1 MRRYIGHRPP
11 LRARPRRGAALLLTM
26 FFILALGALA
36 TSAIYLSSN
45 ATLLARSQE
54 KEDLLR
60 YAAEAGLAYGKARL
74 NFDPVAL
81 PDTGVRTLL
90 SATQL
95 NGADG
100 QPINGAKVSVYLGP
114 TGSTSGQFGRFASVV
129 AEARDPQ
136 GNGVVR
142 RLELSQESFAKFAY
156 WSNSETNNGSPIYF
170 GGNDQIWGPVWSNDN
185 ISLLSTGATFHADV
199 GTAGVINGAGYGKF
213 LKGYRTRQK
222 AIGLPPT
229 SALTKLS
236 GYAVSGHESFTA
248 PTSGDETSVRMRI
261 EFVAVDLDG
270 DGDST
275 GVDEGFLKVYTA
287 TTNNQGWLRGDW
299 LAGSPPAVA
308 SVVNCGDWHAVA
320 PGGDLKFFPASVHAA
335 AWFPNV
341 VAPGM
346 PGATATQQLANAQAE
361 GAASLATIM
370 QHPNARCFAGGD
382 PHLVAVSRSATSY
395 PDTLARYKGGDDTTF
410 TATDP
415 RGAWQPSAVTPP
427 AALVAR
433 RPWDAAYLIP
443 LYRGYNSGTQ
453 GVVYVDGT
461 TGVSGVLRG
470 RVTLYATGTVVVLDD
485 LRYADD
491 PASGVCADMLGLIA
505 GNNVVVAD
513 NALNTPQK
521 VRTSPALTKSLDDT
535 KDLYVQAVIMALN
548 TSFAVENY
556 AGGPTN
562 VNGCEGTANGRGCL
576 YLTGGLIQY
585 NRGAVGTSNGTGFT
599 KRYSYDRCAVAS
611 PPPYFPTTGRF
622 TDIRYYELDP
632 VKFDVQTLYKSLTP
646 AP

>member
-1 MRRYIGHRPP
+1 MTLDIRHRPP
-11 LRARPRRGAALLLTM
+11 LRTRRGAALLVTM

-74 NFDPVAL
+74 NFDPAAL
-81 PDTGVRTLL
+81 PDTGVKTLL

-95 NGADG
+95 DGADG
-100 QPINGAKVSVYLGP
+100 RAIDGVKVSVYLGP
-114 TGSTSGQFGRFASVV
+114 TGSTSGQFGRFASIVS
-129 AEARDPQ
+129 EARDAQ

-156 WSNSETNNGSPIYF
+156 WSNSETNNGSTIYF

-185 ISLLSTGATFHADV
+185 LSLLSTGATFHADV
-199 GTAGVINGAGYGKF
+199 GTAGVINGAAYGKF

-222 AIGLPPT
+222 AIALPPT
-229 SALTKLS
+229 STLAKLS
-236 GYAVSGHESFTA
+236 GYAAAGHESFTA

-261 EFVAVDLDG
+261 EFVSVDLDG

-275 GVDEGFLKVYTA
+275 GVDEGFFKVYVA
-287 TTNNQGWLRGDW
+287 TTGNQGWLRGDW
-299 LAGSPPAVA
+299 LAGSPPATVN
-308 SVVNCGDWHAVA
+308 VVNCGDWHAVVA
-320 PGGDLKFFPASVHAA
+320 GGEPKFFPASVHAA
-335 AWFPNV
+335 AWFPGV

-346 PGATATQQLANAQAE
+346 PGGTPAQQQTNAQAE

-370 QHPNARCFAGGD
+370 QHPNARCFVGGD
-382 PHLVAVSRSATSY
+382 PHLVAVSRSAADF
-395 PDTLARYKGGDDTTF
+395 PDALARNKGGDDTTF
-410 TATDP
+410 TASDA
-415 RGAWQPSAVTPP
+415 RGAWQASAVTPP
-427 AALVAR
+427 AALVAK

-443 LYRGYNSGTQ
+443 LYRGYNNGTQ
-453 GVVYVDGT
+453 GVVYVNGT

-470 RVTLYATGTVVVLDD
+470 RVTLYATGTIVVLDD
-485 LRYADD
+485 LRYAND
-491 PASGVCADMLGLIA
+491 PASGVCQDILGIIA
-505 GNNVVVAD
+505 GDNVVVAD

-535 KDLYVQAVIMALN
+535 KDLYVHAVVMALN
-548 TSFAVENY
+548 TSFAVENN

-562 VNGCEGTANGRGCL
+562 VNGCEATANGRGCL
-576 YLTGGLIQY
+576 YLTGGLIQ
-585 NRGAVGTSNGTGFT
+585 NSRGAVGTSSGTGFT
-599 KRYSYDRCAVAS
+599 KRYSYDRCAVVN

-622 TDIRYYELDP
+622 IDIRYYELDP
-632 VKFDVQTLYKSLTP
+632 VKFDVRTLYKSLTP
-646 AP
+646 VP